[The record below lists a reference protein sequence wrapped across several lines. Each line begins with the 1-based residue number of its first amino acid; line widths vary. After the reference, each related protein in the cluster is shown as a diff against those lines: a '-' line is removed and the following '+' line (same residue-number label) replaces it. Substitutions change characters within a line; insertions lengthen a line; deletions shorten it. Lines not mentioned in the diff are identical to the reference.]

1 MQLTTRKIVFIGI
14 MGALTII
21 LGVTGI
27 GLVPV
32 PTPAGRATI
41 LHVPTII
48 AAILEGPVVGFFI
61 GLIFG
66 VHSFLTAPSALAK
79 DPFVAILPRLFIGVV
94 AYYAY
99 QLGRKNT
106 FLGSI
111 LAAVAGTLTNTV
123 GFLSMAVIQGYLTL
137 KVAGGI
143 AVVHGLPEMVVAV
156 LIVVALVK
164 VLQKN

>member
-21 LGVTGI
+21 LGVTGL

-61 GLIFG
+61 GLIL
-66 VHSFLTAPSALAK
+66 VHSF
-79 DPFVAILPRLFIGVV
+79 
-94 AYYAY
+94 
-99 QLGRKNT
+99 
-106 FLGSI
+106 
-111 LAAVAGTLTNTV
+111 
-123 GFLSMAVIQGYLTL
+123 
-137 KVAGGI
+137 
-143 AVVHGLPEMVVAV
+143 
-156 LIVVALVK
+156 
-164 VLQKN
+164 